1 MADVTADQPPRAAA
15 PEHLTPGELWGWEY
29 RVHIPRP
36 ELPESDPDSDP
47 PGPQVP
53 PGPEVPVPA
62 WPGEVAGGGALLAG
76 RRADGGY
83 RSWSGQVLAARAPVA
98 DAMRRWV
105 GGRPEPAAVTAGW
118 WPVAPAGGGRVD
130 VYGGSSDGWAALLA
144 TAAGSLLAGG
154 ASVTVVDLSGD
165 SVSRRLVA
173 GAGAAGQRIDL
184 LTLPDHL
191 PDVHLLADLS
201 ADQAG
206 EVIAEAVHAVDRD
219 SGTGDRARD
228 AGLLGQVIRC
238 LRDPVDF
245 GRLHAALRAL
255 RGGPIIELLDRTE
268 QANLAALVPASAGTL
283 PVARLRRLTAAV
295 HELVLLAEHEVEA
308 RPYRDPAAQL
318 RVLQLADPESGHPTE
333 LLRQLVFGVLV
344 HQVRRLVPAAGP
356 ARLLIVAGA
365 DELRRSHV
373 ERLERLAHRR
383 GIRLVLLFRRLRAET
398 TGTASDAD
406 ATLLLRP
413 ATAADATRAAAV
425 IGEHHH
431 FLVPTRP
438 TPPGQPERVAA
449 AVPPDPYHPVPMAP
463 AVPPVAAP
471 AAAPAFLRTLP
482 ETAFVLIDPRDP
494 GSPRLADCEPPAR
507 PDTDPHQVTGA
518 TVPAIP
524 LWAVGDADPEA

>member
-1 MADVTADQPPRAAA
+1 MAD
-15 PEHLTPGELWGWEY
+15 ELWGWEF
-29 RVHIPRP
+29 RVQIPQQDLPTTETP
-36 ELPESDPDSDP
+36 EPGLLPVEVP
-47 PGPQVP
+47 VP
-53 PGPEVPVPA
+53 PGPDAVVPRWPA
-62 WPGEVAGGGALLAG
+62 EVAAGSSLFAG
-76 RRADGGY
+76 RRAEGSH
-83 RSWSGQVLAARAPVA
+83 RAWLEQVVAGQEAVAAAMGEWVA
-98 DAMRRWV
+98 
-105 GGRPEPAAVTAGW
+105 GRPAAEVARAGW
-118 WPVAPAGGGRVD
+118 WPVAPTGSGRVD
-130 VYGGSSDGWAALLA
+130 VYGGSGDGWAALLA

-154 ASVTVVDLSGD
+154 ASVTVVDLSGE

-173 GAGAAGQRIDL
+173 RAGTAGQRIDL

-191 PDVHLLADLS
+191 PDVHLLADLT

-238 LRDPVDF
+238 LREPVEF

-268 QANLAALVPASAGTL
+268 QANLAALVPASTGTL

-295 HELVLLAEHEVEA
+295 HELVLLSEHEVEI

-318 RVLQLADPESGHPTE
+318 RVMQLADPESGQPTE

-344 HQVRRLVPAAGP
+344 HQVRRQVPTAGP

-383 GIRLVLLFRRLRAET
+383 GIRLVLLFRRLRPELSAT
-398 TGTASDAD
+398 TSDAD
-406 ATLLLRP
+406 ATLLMRP
-413 ATAADATRAAAV
+413 ATAAEADRAAAV
-425 IGEHHH
+425 TGEHHH
-431 FLVPTRP
+431 FLTPARP
-438 TPPGQPERVAA
+438 EKPAQPGRSGQS
-449 AVPPDPYHPVPMAP
+449 VPPDPYHPVPVVL

-471 AAAPAFLRTLP
+471 AATPAFLRGLP
-482 ETAFVLIDPRDP
+482 ETAFVLLDPHDP
-494 GSPRLADCEPPAR
+494 GSPRLADCDPPVAH
-507 PDTDPHQVTGA
+507 DTDPRQVTGA

-524 LWAVGDADPEA
+524 LWAAGDAAPEEA

>member
-1 MADVTADQPPRAAA
+1 MPDTTRTG
-15 PEHLTPGELWGWEY
+15 LTPGELWGWEF
-29 RVHIPRP
+29 RVQIPQPDVPDP
-36 ELPESDPDSDP
+36 EPALP
-47 PGPQVP
+47 PGPGV
-53 PGPEVPVPA
+53 VVPA
-62 WPGEVAGGGALLAG
+62 WPGQVAAGSALFAG
-76 RRADGGY
+76 RRAEGSF
-83 RSWSGQVLAARAPVA
+83 RAWLEQVVAGQDAAAG
-98 DAMRRWV
+98 AMREWV
-105 GGRPEPAAVTAGW
+105 EERPGAGTAAAGW
-118 WPVAPAGGGRVD
+118 WPVGPAGGGRVD
-130 VYGGSSDGWAALLA
+130 VYGGTSDGWAALLA

-154 ASVTVVDLSGD
+154 ASVTVVDLSGE

-173 GAGAAGQRIDL
+173 GAGTAGQRIDL

-228 AGLLGQVIRC
+228 GGLLGQVIRC

-295 HELVLLAEHEVEA
+295 HELVLLSEHEVET

-318 RVLQLADPESGHPTE
+318 RVMQLAEPESGQPTE

-344 HQVRRLVPAAGP
+344 HQVRRQVPAAGP

-383 GIRLVLLFRRLRAET
+383 GIRLVLLFRRLRPEI
-398 TGTASDAD
+398 TGTATDAD
-406 ATLLLRP
+406 ATLLMRP
-413 ATAADATRAAAV
+413 ASAAEADRAATV
-425 IGEHHH
+425 VGDHHH
-431 FLVPTRP
+431 FLVPQLRRQP
-438 TPPGQPERVAA
+438 KEPGQPAGT
-449 AVPPDPYHPVPMAP
+449 VPPDPYHPVPP
-463 AVPPVAAP
+463 SLAVPPVTAP
-471 AAAPAFLRTLP
+471 AATAAFLRTLP
-482 ETAFVLIDPRDP
+482 ETAFVLMDPRDL
-494 GSPRLADCEPPAR
+494 GSPRLADAEPPVPAGTEQQR
-507 PDTDPHQVTGA
+507 AAGGS
-518 TVPAIP
+518 VPAIP
-524 LWAVGDADPEA
+524 LWAAGEATPEP